1 MSNKKI
7 TLSIDSDVYNL
18 MKEMAHD
25 FNLKNPHKT
34 SSNTSQYIYKDI
46 IEEGIRNLYSVYKN
60 KNKNIS
66 NNSLDSLNK
75 ESSILKTLDTMKI
88 KIAVPR
94 GKKLSDIVRIKN
106 TTSSP
111 IEIKCIKCDHWKA
124 IDEIIKDCPKNKE
137 LNWRYFRNSCKN
149 HIKQR

>member
-1 MSNKKI
+1 MPNKKI
-7 TLSIDSDVYNL
+7 TLSIDNDIYNL
-18 MKEMAHD
+18 IKEMAHD

-34 SSNTSQYIYKDI
+34 SSNTSEYSYKYI
-46 IEEGIRNLYSVYKN
+46 IEESIKNLYSIYKS
-60 KNKNIS
+60 KNYP
-66 NNSLDSLNK
+66 NNSLDTLSK
-75 ESSILKTLDTMKI
+75 ESSILKTLDAMKI

-94 GKKLSDIVRIKN
+94 GKKLSDIVRIKDSI
-106 TTSSP
+106 SSP

-137 LNWRYFRNSCKN
+137 LNWKYFRNSCKN